1 MHGGLV
7 NTRMAG
13 LQPTSFSFPRFAV
26 ELKNKQTNKKVE
38 PKNKQTKNQIPNKFL
53 GMLMI
58 DTGPTIHEE
67 IVAS

>member
-13 LQPTSFSFPRFAV
+13 LQPTSFSFPRFA
-26 ELKNKQTNKKVE
+26 LE